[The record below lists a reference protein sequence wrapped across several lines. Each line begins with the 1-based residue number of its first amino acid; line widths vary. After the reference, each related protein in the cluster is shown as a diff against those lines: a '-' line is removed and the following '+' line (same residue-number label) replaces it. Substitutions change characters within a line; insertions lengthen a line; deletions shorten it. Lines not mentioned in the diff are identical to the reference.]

1 MAETDSMEITFPENR
16 GIQAKY
22 KDFIL
27 RQGDFENW
35 HEGPP
40 PSAFDLFVASI
51 GLCASANVFAFMRSR
66 GFDMACTK
74 IILHKFENEQKRM
87 IDNFTFEVRI
97 PRDLP
102 DKYRQAIVRALDACA
117 VKKHIVETPEFNIEV
132 SLCEE
137 GKV

>member
-35 HEGPP
+35 HEGSR

-66 GFDMACTK
+66 NFDMACTK
-74 IILHKFENEQKRM
+74 IILHKFENEQKGM

-97 PRDLP
+97 PRSLP
-102 DKYRQAIVRALDACA
+102 EKYRKAVVRALDACA
-117 VKKHIVETPEFNIEV
+117 VKRHIVETPEFNVEV
-132 SLCEE
+132 TLCEE
-137 GKV
+137 GEV